1 MAMTLPSHDSARS
14 WPGLSVLDRDG
25 DTVGRITHIY
35 LDRDSGQPEWAL
47 VAMPERGRVFV
58 PLTDA
63 RAVDDR
69 VRVVVAKSAVREA
82 PEVASGRELSQQDKT
97 RLYRHY
103 GVPDKA
109 ADQGEGARRAPSSSG
124 RARAAA
130 DRLNQLAGG
139 AANRA
144 RAAGGRARGV
154 AASAPARRVL
164 STAGVASALGAAAAL
179 AGRSRQRRRG
189 GLAGALDGLV
199 AVPAA
204 AWRRRRRRQ
213 RVRAA
218 GRLLG
223 GAAMAPVQA
232 VGNLGAEIGRR
243 APAPPRPLSRRRRS
257 KMAGNLK
264 LAVGLA
270 TGYVLGA
277 KAGRERYER
286 LRDAA
291 RQVAD
296 RPEVQQLAG
305 KLRSGLEA
313 GVDKAASS
321 AGDRLERARSAGS
334 TSPDDDRP
342 RAAGEARVTN
352 EASQAGEELEQP
364 EPSRAKARR

>member
-1 MAMTLPSHDSARS
+1 MTMTLPSHDTARS

-69 VRVVVAKSAVREA
+69 VRVVVGKSAVHEA
-82 PEVASGRELSQQDKT
+82 PEVASGRELSQQDET

-103 GVPDKA
+103 GVPDRA
-109 ADQGEGARRAPSSSG
+109 ADRGEGARRAPSAVG
-124 RARAAA
+124 RAR
-130 DRLNQLAGG
+130 R
-139 AANRA
+139 
-144 RAAGGRARGV
+144 V
-154 AASAPARRVL
+154 ATSAPARRML
-164 STAGVASALGAAAAL
+164 SAAGVASALGAAAAL
-179 AGRSRQRRRG
+179 AGRSGQRRRG

-257 KMAGNLK
+257 RMAGNLK

-270 TGYVLGA
+270 AGYVLGA
-277 KAGRERYER
+277 KAGRERYEQ
-286 LRDAA
+286 LRDGA
-291 RQVAD
+291 RQVAG

-342 RAAGEARVTN
+342 RAGGEARVTN

>member
-1 MAMTLPSHDSARS
+1 MAMTLPSHDTARS
-14 WPGLSVLDRDG
+14 WPGRSVLDRDG

-63 RAVDDR
+63 RAADDR

-82 PEVASGRELSQQDKT
+82 PEVASGRELSQRDET

-103 GVPDKA
+103 GVADRA
-109 ADQGEGARRAPSSSG
+109 ADQGEGARRAPS
-124 RARAAA
+124 AV
-130 DRLNQLAGG
+130 
-139 AANRA
+139 
-144 RAAGGRARGV
+144 GRARGV
-154 AASAPARRVL
+154 ATSAPARRVL
-164 STAGVASALGAAAAL
+164 SAAGVASALGAAAAL
-179 AGRSRQRRRG
+179 AGRSRRRRRD

-218 GRLLG
+218 RRRLG
-223 GAAMAPVQA
+223 GAAKAPVQA

-257 KMAGNLK
+257 RMAGNLK

-305 KLRSGLEA
+305 RLRSGLEA

-321 AGDRLERARSAGS
+321 VGDRLERARSAGP

-342 RAAGEARVTN
+342 RAGGEARVTN

>member
-1 MAMTLPSHDSARS
+1 MTMTLPSHDTARS

-47 VAMPERGRVFV
+47 VAVPERGRVFV

-69 VRVVVAKSAVREA
+69 VRVVVARSAVREA
-82 PEVASGRELSQQDKT
+82 PEVTSGRELSQQDET

-103 GVPDKA
+103 GVPDRA
-109 ADQGEGARRAPSSSG
+109 ADRGEGARRAPSAVG
-124 RARAAA
+124 RAR
-130 DRLNQLAGG
+130 R
-139 AANRA
+139 
-144 RAAGGRARGV
+144 V
-154 AASAPARRVL
+154 ATSAPARRVL
-164 STAGVASALGAAAAL
+164 SAAGVASALGAAAAL
-179 AGRSRQRRRG
+179 AGRSGQRRRG

-257 KMAGNLK
+257 RMAGNLK

-270 TGYVLGA
+270 AGYVLGA

-342 RAAGEARVTN
+342 RAGEARVTN

-364 EPSRAKARR
+364 EPSRARARR

>member
-1 MAMTLPSHDSARS
+1 MTMTLPSHDTARS

-63 RAVDDR
+63 TAADDR
-69 VRVVVAKSAVREA
+69 VRIVVAKAAVRDA
-82 PEVASGRELSQQDKT
+82 PEVASGRELSQQDET

-103 GVPDKA
+103 GVPDEA
-109 ADQGEGARRAPSSSG
+109 ADEGEGARRAPSTV
-124 RARAAA
+124 A
-130 DRLNQLAGG
+130 
-139 AANRA
+139 
-144 RAAGGRARGV
+144 RARGV
-154 AASAPARRVL
+154 ATSAPARRVL
-164 STAGVASALGAAAAL
+164 SAAGVASALGAAAAV

-189 GLAGALDGLV
+189 GLAGALDGLM
-199 AVPAA
+199 AVPTAVF
-204 AWRRRRRRQ
+204 RRRRRRQ

-232 VGNLGAEIGRR
+232 VGNLGAELGRR

-257 KMAGNLK
+257 KMAGNFK
-264 LAVGLA
+264 LAAGLTA
-270 TGYVLGA
+270 GYVLGA

-286 LRDAA
+286 LRDTA
-291 RQVAD
+291 RQVAN
-296 RPEVQQLAG
+296 RPEGQQLAG

-313 GVDKAASS
+313 GVNKAAAS

-334 TSPDDDRP
+334 TGPGDDRP
-342 RAAGEARVTN
+342 R
-352 EASQAGEELEQP
+352 AGEELEQP
-364 EPSRAKARR
+364 EPSSRTRVRR

>member
-1 MAMTLPSHDSARS
+1 MTMTLPSHDTARS

-63 RAVDDR
+63 TAADDR
-69 VRVVVAKSAVREA
+69 VRIVVAKAAVREA
-82 PEVASGRELSQQDKT
+82 PEVASGRELSQQDET

-103 GVPDKA
+103 GVPT
-109 ADQGEGARRAPSSSG
+109 GPPTSEGARRAPSG
-124 RARAAA
+124 RPAPPPAHDSR
-130 DRLNQLAGG
+130 G
-139 AANRA
+139 AANGRP
-144 RAAGGRARGV
+144 RAAVRAARGAVARGASARGGGRL
-154 AASAPARRVL
+154 AAVQARRP
-164 STAGVASALGAAAAL
+164 AGSPGA
-179 AGRSRQRRRG
+179 RRP
-189 GLAGALDGLV
+189 V

-204 AWRRRRRRQ
+204 VFRRRRRRQ

-296 RPEVQQLAG
+296 RPQVQQLAG
-305 KLRSGLEA
+305 RLRSGLEA

-321 AGDRLERARSAGS
+321 AGDRLERARSAGPA
-334 TSPDDDRP
+334 SPDDDRP
-342 RAAGEARVTN
+342 RTTGEARVTD

-364 EPSRAKARR
+364 EPSRAKVRR

>member
-1 MAMTLPSHDSARS
+1 MTMTLPSHDAARS
-14 WPGLSVLDRDG
+14 WPGLGVLDRDG

-69 VRVVVAKSAVREA
+69 VQVVVARSAVREA
-82 PEVASGRELSQQDKT
+82 PEVASGRELSQQDEI

-103 GVPDKA
+103 GVPGRA
-109 ADQGEGARRAPSSSG
+109 ADQGEGARRARP
-124 RARAAA
+124 AV
-130 DRLNQLAGG
+130 
-139 AANRA
+139 
-144 RAAGGRARGV
+144 GRARGV
-154 AASAPARRVL
+154 VTSAPARRVL
-164 STAGVASALGAAAAL
+164 PAAGVASALGAAAAV
-179 AGRSRQRRRG
+179 AGRSGRRRRG

-257 KMAGNLK
+257 RVAGNLK

-270 TGYVLGA
+270 AGYVLGA

-313 GVDKAASS
+313 GVAKAASS

-334 TSPDDDRP
+334 TSPEDDRP
-342 RAAGEARVTN
+342 RAGEARVTN
-352 EASQAGEELEQP
+352 EASQAGEELEQS
-364 EPSRAKARR
+364 EPSRARARR

>member
-1 MAMTLPSHDSARS
+1 MTMTLPSHDTARS

-25 DTVGRITHIY
+25 DTVSRITHIY
-35 LDRDSGQPEWAL
+35 LYRDSGQPEWAL

-63 RAVDDR
+63 RAVDNR
-69 VRVVVAKSAVREA
+69 VRVVVAKAAVREA
-82 PEVASGRELSQQDKT
+82 PEVASGRELSQQDEA

-103 GVPDKA
+103 GVPDRA
-109 ADQGEGARRAPSSSG
+109 ADQGEGARRAPSTGG

-130 DRLNQLAGG
+130 DRLNELAGG

-144 RAAGGRARGV
+144 REPVAGPAGSRPRRRPGGCCPRPGWRRRWGRRRSGRAVR
-154 AASAPARRVL
+154 AATARWARR
-164 STAGVASALGAAAAL
+164 
-179 AGRSRQRRRG
+179 
-189 GLAGALDGLV
+189 ALDGLV

-204 AWRRRRRRQ
+204 AWRRRRQRQ
-213 RVRAA
+213 RVHAA

-223 GAAMAPVQA
+223 GAAMAPVQ
-232 VGNLGAEIGRR
+232 VVSNLGAEISRR

-264 LAVGLA
+264 LAVGLV

-334 TSPDDDRP
+334 TSPDDDRT
-342 RAAGEARVTN
+342 RAGEARVTS
-352 EASQAGEELEQP
+352 EASQAGEELDQP
-364 EPSRAKARR
+364 EPSRAKVRR